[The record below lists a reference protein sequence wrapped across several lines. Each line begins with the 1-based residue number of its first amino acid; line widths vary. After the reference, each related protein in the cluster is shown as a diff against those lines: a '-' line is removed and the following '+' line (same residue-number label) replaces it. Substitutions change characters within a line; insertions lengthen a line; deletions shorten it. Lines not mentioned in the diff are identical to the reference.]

1 MEKRP
6 SKESACRRP
15 RYGPDFHG
23 HERVLRE
30 ERVFHNFD
38 PAKAHKSQFLHPI
51 LRFDSKQTVPVWHFA
66 RYFRLVLQTNR
77 AACVAFCA
85 VFSAGF
91 TTVSQDAARLC
102 PC

>member
-51 LRFDSKQTVPVWHFA
+51 LRFDSKQTVPPVWYFA
-66 RYFRLVLQTNR
+66 RALNLILQSTQYWPL
-77 AACVAFCA
+77 ATVD
-85 VFSAGF
+85 VFSAR
-91 TTVSQDAARLC
+91 AE
-102 PC
+102 